1 MIRNLLKALGLVLV
15 CAVALGLGFVIT
27 QPQDRL
33 LSARNREAAQQRVI
47 VAPGGAAE
55 DDEYSSQAERMAYE
69 DSVSTRI
76 ALRDGE
82 VVLSVLNL
90 DLDGDPAEEQI
101 IAYRD
106 YQEQDGPVHIAY
118 VDYDEAL
125 RLYRRVWEAP
135 TAVTMPF
142 TFSMSAQDLIGDRSV
157 SIVVT
162 GMEDQGTQ
170 TLMVFHRPPLGEA
183 PSGEAPAGQERHET
197 GEGESFK
204 NIADIRIEGSIRIRE
219 VERPQSYHLGISRGA
234 SFTIAAYGH
243 DAESQNILDQVEII
257 YSYNSESGRY
267 ERSKLTKVPGS
278 QVEQRRLR
286 ELLSGAPGVFEEFIH
301 DLWYF
306 VGPGGTLDN
315 KQYIYFDPPSR
326 EIIFFDDG
334 AQQVFR
340 WQNSSHTRYGLY
352 VTSQNISVTTLRRT
366 IDIELESLDSVRVRV
381 FEDVRLKIRA
391 DNTWDGSYRRAL
403 SVRDDNAETP
413 DRALPYIDAR
423 YGSVIGTIRFKA
435 DGSYEIGSAAD
446 LRRGRYAFF
455 RIDGREALE
464 LRSTELRSTELRSTE
479 LRPAESGS
487 TGAPTTD
494 SAATGGA
501 LYGNQ
506 TSTRETYLVERS
518 GNKLVLSPIRIGTM
532 GIQELNEG
540 TITLTPE

>member
-1 MIRNLLKALGLVLV
+1 MIRNLLKVLGLILV
-15 CAVALGLGFVIT
+15 SAGALGLGFVIT

-47 VAPGGAAE
+47 VTRGTG
-55 DDEYSSQAERMAYE
+55 DYSSQAEQMAYE
-69 DSVSTRI
+69 DSVSSRI

-82 VVLSVLNL
+82 VVLSVLNQ
-90 DLDGDPAEEQI
+90 DFDGDPAEEQI

-106 YQEQDGPVHIAY
+106 YQEQNGPVHIAY

-142 TFSMSAQDLIGDRSV
+142 TFSMGVQDLIGDRSV

-183 PSGEAPAGQERHET
+183 PAGQERRET

-219 VERPQSYHLGISRGA
+219 TERPQSYHLGISRGA

-257 YSYNSESGRY
+257 YSYNPATGRY
-267 ERSKLTKVPGS
+267 EQSKLTKVPGT

-306 VGPGGTLDN
+306 VGPEGTLDS

-334 AQQVFR
+334 AQQVFH
-340 WQNSSHTRYGLY
+340 WQNSSPTRYGLY

-366 IDIELESLDSVRVRV
+366 IDIELESLDSVRVKV

-403 SVRDDNAETP
+403 SARDDKAETP

-423 YGSVIGTIRFKA
+423 YGSSIGTIRFKA
-435 DGSYEIGSAAD
+435 DGSCEIGNSTAIRA
-446 LRRGRYAFF
+446 GQYSFF
-455 RIDGREALE
+455 YMDHQEILE
-464 LRSTELRSTELRSTE
+464 LRSTESQATEPRSAESPAAE
-479 LRPAESGS
+479 SRPA
-487 TGAPTTD
+487 D
-494 SAATGGA
+494 SAGTG
-501 LYGNQ
+501 LYGK
-506 TSTRETYLVERS
+506 SSRASYLVERS
-518 GNKLVLSPIRIGTM
+518 GNNLILSPIRIGTM
-532 GIQELNEG
+532 GIQKLNEG